1 MNRSYIF
8 QYKNNRANAPCFDV
22 KVTENDRGL
31 GQKDYRMEIF
41 LTDAM
46 NNVPFLTDAMNNV
59 PDKEAAMK
67 QLMSE
72 FPDFNENKITA
83 LDVDNGSDH
92 SYYIQLGDFPFRK
105 LNNLRSF
112 KLNSRSSESV
122 IDDLFQEA
130 TKSVHLQNLSVSNN
144 WVNQLRGEDIRINS
158 PLLKNIEID
167 NVSVPV
173 EVLKSLPGEKRIDN
187 ILMPVETMDRYG
199 IPVTAQNL
207 LLANELEPTESTM
220 ERDRDEYRYYPELG
234 LRETFEYETSDIS
247 DIESCK
253 TRQRFE
259 LKRAFEEHCYNRYPQ
274 RIRPFLA
281 LMVDGGYTAE
291 EIASKFNAKLF
302 DKGNE
307 YNIPLYYRMA
317 MLMQLNKDEYMAAL
331 PSDNVPLIAM
341 LCAGAKG
348 NERYVDA
355 ARFLI
360 KHPNINPELA
370 HKITKAVFDGRECKI
385 TPDMSVEA
393 VRNYLITEE
402 GAAEMGRIEDEYY
415 NFSFKDAVFDLKFS
429 EADSGNL
436 HAEIMK
442 PGDTRMAILGHAT
455 GCCQRLGSA
464 GETAMMY
471 GLVYEHAGFWIIE
484 AKNTHKIYAQA
495 EIWEK
500 DPDTLVFDNIE
511 FADDSDVSRFAEIIG
526 LWAKNSPYKN
536 VYMGLGYN
544 ELRDEMGNDIRLI
557 SGFRPP
563 ENDTVRNIISSAIYS
578 DASRQAVIKQDD
590 IVEPYF
596 SKNHDGKL
604 LTKIDD
610 KRSDTVDSFLS
621 ENENAMVS
629 GNYEMAKQLI
639 EDRKSAEE
647 VNEALVKRAEQK
659 NKELS
664 QIEQIGKVM
673 DMCFVD
679 NESVNSDVRYTL
691 SALRTDCHSVYKEE
705 AFTNMDPDKKL
716 EIAKTMAIYAYDTH
730 QRKNRGM
737 IPVKVAEAISEQIK
751 MYDDL
756 SDVTPESILED
767 TYTAFP
773 DCKKG
778 IRNGTAEMVSIAG
791 IVSGELER
799 YSHYNMHARLDSYF
813 RDIAERTCIPYFDEH
828 GYTEFI
834 NAHEKELFDDIRGKK
849 GKDTVSEICM
859 KQLNEIAA
867 DHIKEEEI
875 SSIYEAYFLDKYC
888 ETLNTDNVPQGLIP
902 NSEEVKNLIADGYK
916 SEDHHIEQLVQQKT
930 EKYAHDEVEDS
941 CKNAAVSV
949 EFKYASK
956 NVELGDPL
964 NVTAKIFT
972 KTGAELTHSF
982 EMLLGEDPEVIRKEI
997 VAWADY
1003 ITPEDELSKVEA
1015 QYPGANDKQKALF
1028 TDSVSEAK
1036 NGVLN
1041 SFDKDG
1047 SIRQQIEIDRQNA
1060 LEQETRAQAEAQA
1073 QEQAMAAE
1081 KASQAAE
1088 RAQREAQR
1096 VYLDDPIQMSIFDYV
1111 DDPSAEE
1118 NITFDDLDDSLK
1130 DLLRASGNED
1140 IEIEGDSV
1148 YIAGSDDEAP
1158 VRIPVSAVDAEAFVE
1173 AITALSNETGN
1184 PAVTDFADQIIR
1196 TKQMIDDQQR
1206 TIA

>member
-8 QYKNNRANAPCFDV
+8 QYKSNRDNPVYFDV

-31 GQKDYRMEIF
+31 GQKEYRMEIF
-41 LTDAM
+41 LT
-46 NNVPFLTDAMNNV
+46 NVLYNV
-59 PDKEAAMK
+59 PDKEVAMK

-83 LDVDNGSDH
+83 LDFDSD
-92 SYYIQLGDFPFRK
+92 SNCCYIQLEDFPFRK

-112 KLNSRSSESV
+112 KSNSRSYQSV

-130 TKSVHLQNLSVSNN
+130 TKSVHLQNLSVSNA
-144 WVNQLRGEDIRINS
+144 WVNRLKGEDIRINS
-158 PLLKNIEID
+158 PVLKNIEID
-167 NVSVPV
+167 NVSIPV
-173 EVLKSLPGEKRIDN
+173 EILKSLPAEKRIYN
-187 ILMPVETMDRYG
+187 ILMPVETLDRYG
-199 IPVTAQNL
+199 IPITLQNL
-207 LLANELEPTESTM
+207 LLANELEPTEAAM
-220 ERDRDEYRYYPELG
+220 ERDRDEYRYYSELG
-234 LRETFEYETSDIS
+234 LRETFEYNTIDVS
-247 DIESCK
+247 DIEYHK

-259 LKRAFEEHCYNRYPQ
+259 LKRAFEEHFNRYPQ
-274 RIRPFLA
+274 RIRPFQV
-281 LMVDGGYTAE
+281 LMVDGWYTAE
-291 EIASKFNAKLF
+291 EIASKFDNKLF
-302 DKGNE
+302 NKGKE

-317 MLMQLNKDEYMAAL
+317 MLMQLNKNEYMAAL

-341 LCAGAKG
+341 LCAGAGAKG

-370 HKITKAVFDGRECKI
+370 HKIAKAVFNSKECKI
-385 TPDMSVEA
+385 TPDMLVED
-393 VRNYLITEE
+393 VRSYLITSE
-402 GAAEMGRIEDEYY
+402 GAAEMGRIENKYD
-415 NFSFKDAVFDLKFS
+415 NFSFEDAVFDLRFS

-442 PGDTRMAILGHAT
+442 PGDTRMAILGQAT
-455 GCCQRLGSA
+455 DCCQHLEGM

-471 GLVYEHAGFWIIE
+471 GLVYEHAGFWIVE
-484 AKNTHKIYAQA
+484 DKNTDKIYAQA

-511 FADDSDVSRFAEIIG
+511 FADNSDVSRFAEIIG

-544 ELRDEMGNDIRLI
+544 ELCDEMGTDIRLI
-557 SGFRPP
+557 SGCRPP
-563 ENDTVRNIISSAIYS
+563 ENNTVRNIISGTIYS
-578 DASRQAVIKQDD
+578 DAARQAVIKQND

-596 SKNHDGKL
+596 SKNHDGRL
-604 LTKIDD
+604 LTKMGD
-610 KRSDTVDSFLS
+610 KKANTVDSFLS
-621 ENENAMVS
+621 ENENAVVS
-629 GNYEMAKQLI
+629 ENYEMAKQLI
-639 EDRKSAEE
+639 EDGKSPEE

-664 QIEQIGKVM
+664 QIELIGKVM

-679 NESVNSDVRYTL
+679 NNSFNFNDRQTL
-691 SALRTDCHSVYKEE
+691 STLDTFCRIVYQNEVI
-705 AFTNMDPDKKL
+705 TNMEPDEKL
-716 EIAKTMAIYAYDTH
+716 KIAKDMAIYAYNTH

-737 IPVKVAEAISEQIK
+737 IPVKVVDAISEQIK
-751 MYDDL
+751 TYDDL
-756 SDVTPESILED
+756 SNVSPETILED
-767 TYTAFP
+767 TYAAFP

-778 IRNGTAEMVSIAG
+778 IRNGTAEMVPIYEK
-791 IVSGELER
+791 VSSGLEQ
-799 YSHYNMHARLDSYF
+799 YSRYNMHARLDSCF
-813 RDIAERTCIPYFDEH
+813 QDIAGRACTPYFDEH
-828 GYTEFI
+828 GYAEFI
-834 NAHEKELFDDIRGKK
+834 NAHEKEVFVYIRGEKF
-849 GKDTVSEICM
+849 KDNVSEICM
-859 KQLNEIAA
+859 RRLNEMAA
-867 DHIKEEEI
+867 AHIKKKGI
-875 SSIYEAYFLDKYC
+875 SGFYEAYFLDKYC
-888 ETLNTDNVPQGLIP
+888 EMLNTDHVPQGLVP
-902 NSEEVKNLIADGYK
+902 SSEEVKDLIADGYK
-916 SEDHHIEQLVQQKT
+916 SEDHYIEQLVQQKT
-930 EKYAHDEVEDS
+930 EKYAHDEVADS

-964 NVTAKIFT
+964 NVTAKIYT

-1015 QYPGANDKQKALF
+1015 QYPDANDKQKALF
-1028 TDSVSEAK
+1028 TDAVSEAK
-1036 NGVLN
+1036 NGVLD

-1088 RAQREAQR
+1088 RAEREAQR
-1096 VYLDDPIQMSIFDYV
+1096 VYLDNPIQMSIFDYV

-1118 NITFDDLDDSLK
+1118 SITFDDLDDSLK

-1148 YIAGSDDEAP
+1148 YIAGSDDEPP
-1158 VRIPVSAVDAEAFVE
+1158 VRIPVSAVDAAAFVE
-1173 AITALSNETGN
+1173 TITALSNETGN

-1196 TKQMIDDQQR
+1196 TKQMIDDRQR